1 MHVDAVLLLQLRAH
15 FRLDAFTFLFQVLL
29 AHAVYHLV
37 EAQTPVLVL
46 SDAFD
51 DGVSC
56 FSFGR
61 LKGKGSGY
69 FTFLQVKGDI
79 SEVGRLASEVANN
92 CAFMRTTINTVQPTT
107 DRKSVV

>member
-29 AHAVYHLV
+29 AHAVYYLV

-46 SDAFD
+46 SDGFE

-56 FSFGR
+56 FSFGC

-69 FTFLQVKGDI
+69 FTFLQVIGDV

-92 CAFMRTTINTVQPTT
+92 CAFMLMTIHMVKHTI
-107 DRKSVV
+107 RY